1 MRMATVMD
9 DGCGG
14 TAAQQQMQ
22 NGGATIHHHPA
33 SSSSSANNIQTS
45 SNKMTI
51 ANNNNNNNHQQHHV
65 GMQSN
70 HQPPFL
76 CSGCATPIV
85 DQYLLKVKSIKKQIL
100 IFFIKIFN
108 FNDVKRL

>member
-1 MRMATVMD
+1 
-9 DGCGG
+9 
-14 TAAQQQMQ
+14 MQ

-33 SSSSSANNIQTS
+33 SSSSSSANNIQTS
-45 SNKMTI
+45 SKMTI
-51 ANNNNNNNHQQHHV
+51 ANNNNNNSQHHV